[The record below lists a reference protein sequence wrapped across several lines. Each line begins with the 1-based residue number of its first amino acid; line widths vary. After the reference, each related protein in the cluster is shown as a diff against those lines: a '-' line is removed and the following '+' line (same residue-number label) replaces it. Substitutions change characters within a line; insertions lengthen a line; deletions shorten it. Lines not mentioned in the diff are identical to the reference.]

1 MLRLS
6 DETENE
12 RDLGLRYVVQAGPL
26 RGLGLDDAAARLAQP
41 DAALLQANSAR
52 VAQARQ
58 LMRELGAQGVPS
70 FVLERD
76 GQRQLL
82 NASTAFSNPEAF
94 VAQWLAA

>member
-1 MLRLS
+1 LL
-6 DETENE
+6 E
-12 RDLGLRYVVQAGPL
+12 LL